1 MSQRLA
7 SETGKN
13 PRRRIWTGVL
23 LSALIFPGLGQF
35 YHKDRGRGLALMAA
49 VLICLGILFVRIF
62 QRVWKLT
69 MPYGLP
75 SLSQEYI
82 HRMTEAVHETEGTFI
97 VRIVIIFLGVW
108 LLGVL
113 DAFFRAPR
121 K

>member
-7 SETGKN
+7 SKTGKD

-49 VLICLGILFVRIF
+49 VLICLGILFIRIF

-69 MPYGLP
+69 MPYGPP
-75 SLSQEYI
+75 SLSPEYI
-82 HRMTEAVHETEGTFI
+82 HRMTEAVHETEGPFLI
-97 VRIVIIFLGVW
+97 RILTIFLGIW
-108 LLGVL
+108 LVGVL
-113 DAFFRAPR
+113 DAFIRAPR
-121 K
+121 R